1 MKDSKIKF
9 PISLKHILL
18 FSALIILVLGV
29 STFLVSTLVR
39 GDDRRKAEENNH
51 TINARTAETVQLTF
65 SSVQNNSY
73 ILFDAVSKL
82 NGKTAQNAGSDSEQL
97 VSDFFNVNRDV
108 VFIFSPDTDLKIN
121 PSYSNENIEPD
132 AVLNFIKS
140 KNLEGAKVY
149 IKI

>member
-39 GDDRRKAEENNH
+39 GDDRRKAEDNNH

-82 NGKTAQNAGSDSEQL
+82 NGKNKTAQVSASDSELL

-108 VFIFSPDTDLKIN
+108 IFIFSPDTDFQIN
-121 PSYSNENIEPD
+121 PSYSNKNIDPD
-132 AVLNFIKS
+132 AVLIFIKS
-140 KNLEGAKVY
+140 KNLESS
-149 IKI
+149 

>member
-82 NGKTAQNAGSDSEQL
+82 NDKTKLHKLQIQTASCLSATFL
-97 VSDFFNVNRDV
+97 M
-108 VFIFSPDTDLKIN
+108 
-121 PSYSNENIEPD
+121 
-132 AVLNFIKS
+132 
-140 KNLEGAKVY
+140 
-149 IKI
+149 